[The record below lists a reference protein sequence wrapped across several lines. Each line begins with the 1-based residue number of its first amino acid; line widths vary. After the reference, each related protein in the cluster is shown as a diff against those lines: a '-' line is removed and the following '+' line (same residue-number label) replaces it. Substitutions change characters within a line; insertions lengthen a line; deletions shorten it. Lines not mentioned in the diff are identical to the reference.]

1 MPIHIDPNKCMKNH
15 DCPAAASCPAQALV
29 QKDSKS
35 APTIDTSKCLSCQ
48 MCVSICPSG
57 AITWE
62 D

>member
-1 MPIHIDPNKCMKNH
+1 MKNH